1 MQQNFPFQPSGAQG
15 ATPSASVAIAIT
27 AAVQQITLPATSSD
41 DNAMLI
47 MVDDAPGTGARVAWS
62 YGVSS
67 GLAIGNGVPM
77 MPGDTRVFALPP
89 GVTQLSVIGSAATG
103 TFRVCV
109 GRGA

>member
-15 ATPSASVAIAIT
+15 TTPTCQAAASIT
-27 AAVQQITLPATSSD
+27 AAVQQITLPITSSD
-41 DNAMLI
+41 DNAMLVT
-47 MVDDAPGTGARVAWS
+47 VDDSTANVAWS

-67 GLAIGNGVPM
+67 SLTISNGCFCRA
-77 MPGDTRVFALPP
+77 GTQQVFTLPP
-89 GVTQLSVIGSAATG
+89 GVTQLSFIGSAASG